1 MRDEKW
7 PQSYQSDGRTQR
19 SVRHQSVRHQED
31 CGLRFYHGDAPRL
44 VAREV
49 RLRPKRKGPAQWP
62 VPPLALA
69 FGNNWR
75 RRRRGFALAVIRARL
90 RIARSDAEES

>member
-7 PQSYQSDGRTQR
+7 PQSYQSNGRTQR
-19 SVRHQSVRHQED
+19 SVRHQED

-75 RRRRGFALAVIRARL
+75 RRGFALAVIRASL
-90 RIARSDAEES
+90 RIARSDAEESQRRCSQ